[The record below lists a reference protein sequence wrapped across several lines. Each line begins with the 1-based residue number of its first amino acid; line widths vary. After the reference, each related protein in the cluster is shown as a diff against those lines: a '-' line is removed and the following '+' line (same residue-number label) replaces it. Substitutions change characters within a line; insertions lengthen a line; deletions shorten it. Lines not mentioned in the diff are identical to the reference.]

1 MPIMP
6 FEGLQ
11 SESETDAVEF
21 VTLSEPTHTE
31 EEEAEYLDMLGG
43 WDEDENRTE
52 PIPGHFHYMDAAYW
66 A

>member
-11 SESETDAVEF
+11 SEALEDV
-21 VTLSEPTHTE
+21 VTITESEPTHTE

-43 WDEDENRTE
+43 WDEDETRTE